1 MIRKIKEY
9 ILEQKRKSII
19 KNTRSYINQKHAMK
33 TWEPGKDWVQYSGPF
48 FDGEE
53 YSAGVGRLMDEW
65 LIYGEKAREFELEF
79 APHLGKKYGSLTN
92 SGSSANLLMM
102 SVLKS
107 NRLKDRYNLKRG
119 DQFITPV
126 VCFPTTINPML
137 QNGYEPV
144 FVDVELPNLHP
155 NLDQVENLLEKD
167 RKKKNPK
174 IKGITFAHVL
184 GNPPDMDRIMDIVK
198 KYDLIFLED
207 ACDAL
212 GSTWKGKALG
222 SFGLMSTCSFFP
234 AHHMSMGEG
243 GFIATDDNQVR
254 IALAATRDWGR
265 ACYCNTQKPGNVTE
279 GTACGNRFSTWFKDA
294 GSQATFDHRYVFD
307 EVGYNLKPLD
317 MQAAMGL
324 EQLKKLP
331 FMHAKRKVNYHRQTE
346 IWGKYKDSLML
357 PTTMQGADPSWFGFL
372 LTVKDES
379 SVNKAQIIAK
389 LEEAKIQTR
398 SYFTGNALLHPA
410 YADLRKKYKDVQ
422 KAFPVAT
429 KVTNDTFFLGVWPGA
444 LDEHYDYI
452 EKIAK
457 EIME

>member
-9 ILEQKRKSII
+9 MLEQKRKSII
-19 KNTRSYINQKHAMK
+19 KNTRSYINEKHAMK
-33 TWEPGKDWVQYSGPF
+33 TWEAGKDWVQYSGPY
-48 FDGEE
+48 FDGKE
-53 YSAGVGRLMDEW
+53 YSSGVERLLDEW
-65 LIYGEKAREFELEF
+65 LIYGERARKFELEF
-79 APHLGKKYGSLTN
+79 APHLGKAYGSLTN

-107 NRLKDRYNLKRG
+107 NRLNYDLKRG

-126 VCFPTTINPML
+126 VCFPTTINPMI
-137 QNGYEPV
+137 QNGFEPL
-144 FVDVELPNLHP
+144 FVDIELPNLHP
-155 NLDQVENLLEKD
+155 NLDQVERLLEND

-184 GNPPDMDRIMDIVK
+184 GNPPDMDRVMDIVAR
-198 KYDLIFLED
+198 YDLIFLED

-212 GSTWKGKALG
+212 GSKWKGEELG

-243 GFIATDDNQVR
+243 GFIATNDNQVR

-265 ACYCNTQKPGNVTE
+265 ACYCNTKKPGNVTE
-279 GTACGNRFSTWFKDA
+279 GTACGNRFSNWFKDA
-294 GSQATFDHRYVFD
+294 GSDAVFDHRYVFD
-307 EVGYNLKPLD
+307 EIGYNLKPLD
-317 MQAAMGL
+317 MQASMGL
-324 EQLKKLP
+324 EQIKKLP
-331 FMHAKRKVNYHRQTE
+331 EMHAKRKMNFTKQLA
-346 IWGKYKDSLML
+346 IWGKYKDKLML
-357 PTTMQGADPSWFGFL
+357 PTTLEGASPSWFGFL
-372 LTVKDES
+372 LTVKDDS
-379 SVNKAQIIAK
+379 SVSKAQIISK
-389 LEEAKIQTR
+389 LEDAKIQTR

-422 KAFPVAT
+422 KTFPVAT